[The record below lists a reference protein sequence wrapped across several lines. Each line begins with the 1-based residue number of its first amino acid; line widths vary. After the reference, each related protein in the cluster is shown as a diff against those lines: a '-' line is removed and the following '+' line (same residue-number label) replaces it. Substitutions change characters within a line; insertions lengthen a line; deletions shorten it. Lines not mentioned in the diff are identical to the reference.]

1 MITAILL
8 AAGLSSRTKQFNKLL
23 INYKRKKIIQH
34 SVSNILSSKI
44 DYLLVITGRNHNK
57 IRRYI
62 PNKKNIKIIFNRN
75 YKLGMSTS
83 IKKGIKYL
91 PKNTSYFFVTLAD
104 MPNIKKNHYNKMIL
118 LIKKNTNI
126 PIVPFFKSQQC
137 NPVLFPILFAS
148 KLKKLKGDVG
158 AKKILTKTKIKKI
171 QFSNNSFLKD
181 FDTLKDFSNHN

>member
-8 AAGLSSRTKQFNKLL
+8 AAGLSSRTKELNKLL
-23 INYKRKKIIQH
+23 INYKKKKIIQH

-62 PNKKNIKIIFNRN
+62 PKKKNVKIIFNKN

-83 IKKGIKYL
+83 IKKGINYL
-91 PKNTSYFFVTLAD
+91 PKDTNYFFITLAD
-104 MPNIKKNHYNKMIL
+104 MPNIKKHHYNKMID
-118 LIKKNTNI
+118 LIKKNKNI
-126 PIVPFFKSQQC
+126 PIVPFYKSQQF
-137 NPVLFPILFAS
+137 NPVLFPILFAT
-148 KLKKLKGDVG
+148 KLKKLKGDTG

-171 QFSNNSFLKD
+171 QFLNNSFLKD
-181 FDTLKDFSNHN
+181 FDTLEDFSNHN

>member
-8 AAGLSSRTKQFNKLL
+8 AAGLSSRTKKFNKLL
-23 INYKRKKIIQH
+23 LSYKRKKIIQH

-44 DYLLVITGRNHNK
+44 DYLLVITGRNHNNIK
-57 IRRYI
+57 KYI
-62 PNKKNIKIIFNRN
+62 PKNKNIKIIFNKN

-83 IKKGIKYL
+83 ITKGINYL
-91 PKNTSYFFVTLAD
+91 PKNTSYFFITLAD
-104 MPNIKKNHYNKMIL
+104 MPNIKKNHYNKMIH

-126 PIVPFFKSQQC
+126 PIVPFYKSQQF
-137 NPVLFPILFAS
+137 NPVLFPMLFAT
-148 KLKKLKGDVG
+148 KLKKLKGDTG

-181 FDTLKDFSNHN
+181 FDTLEDFSNHN

>member
-8 AAGLSSRTKQFNKLL
+8 AAGLSSRTKQLNKLL
-23 INYKRKKIIQH
+23 INYKKKKIIQH

-62 PNKKNIKIIFNRN
+62 PKKRNVKIIFNKN

-83 IKKGIKYL
+83 IKKGINYL
-91 PKNTSYFFVTLAD
+91 PKDTNYFFITLAD
-104 MPNIKKNHYNKMIL
+104 MPNIKKHHYNKMID
-118 LIKKNTNI
+118 LIKKNKNI
-126 PIVPFFKSQQC
+126 PIVPFYKSQQF
-137 NPVLFPILFAS
+137 NPVLFPMLFAT
-148 KLKKLKGDVG
+148 KLKKLKGDTG

-171 QFSNNSFLKD
+171 QFLNNSFLKD
-181 FDTLKDFSNHN
+181 FDTLEDFSNHN

>member
-8 AAGLSSRTKQFNKLL
+8 AAGLSSRTKQLNKLL
-23 INYKRKKIIQH
+23 INYKKKKIIQH

-62 PNKKNIKIIFNRN
+62 PKKRNVKIIFNKN

-83 IKKGIKYL
+83 IKKGINYL
-91 PKNTSYFFVTLAD
+91 PKDTNYFFITLAD
-104 MPNIKKNHYNKMIL
+104 MPNIKKHHYNKMID
-118 LIKKNTNI
+118 LIKKNKNI
-126 PIVPFFKSQQC
+126 PIVPFYKSQQF
-137 NPVLFPILFAS
+137 NPVLFPILFAT
-148 KLKKLKGDVG
+148 KLKKLKGDTG

-171 QFSNNSFLKD
+171 QFLNNSFLKD
-181 FDTLKDFSNHN
+181 FDTLEDFSNHN